1 MLPLT
6 ALILFALTTMVAIGV
21 EILFTYST
29 QGIGFGF
36 SSNRPSVDK
45 SPLALRIQRAYQNQ
59 AEAAAYIVPIL
70 AAAALFDLDSPA
82 AQITA
87 AIIVFGRIAFIL
99 LYYTGIP
106 FVRILG
112 FMGGSFGSLHM
123 AYLLYAAITSNA
135 P

>member
-1 MLPLT
+1 
-6 ALILFALTTMVAIGV
+6 MVAITA
-21 EILFTYST
+21 EILYTYAT

-59 AEAAAYIVPIL
+59 VEAAAYIVPIL
-70 AAAALFDLDSPA
+70 GAAVFFDLDTSA

-87 AIIVFGRIAFIL
+87 AVIVFGRIAFIL

-112 FMGGSFGSLHM
+112 FMGGSFGSLYM
-123 AYLLYAAITSNA
+123 AYLLYAAINTNA
-135 P
+135 L